1 MKRLIIFFDLIF
13 LSFIFSSGV
22 LAQQSNQTEAKFSV
36 PGVCE
41 QCKAR
46 IENAA
51 YIKGVK
57 FCEWNIDTQ
66 TLKVVYNSDKVSLE
80 SIQNSIASAG
90 HNAGNIEADSIAYK
104 KLPSCCAYRDG
115 VQVH

>member
-1 MKRLIIFFDLIF
+1 MIRLIFVCNLVF
-13 LSFIFSSGV
+13 LSFLSSNRV
-22 LAQQSNQTEAKFSV
+22 LAQQSNQAEAQFEV
-36 PGVCE
+36 EGVCE

-57 FCEWNIDTQ
+57 FCEWNKNTQ
-66 TLKVVYNSDKVSLE
+66 TLKVVYNADKVSLE
-80 SIQNSIASAG
+80 SIQNSIALAG
-90 HNAGNIEADSIAYK
+90 HTAGALEADSIAYK

-115 VQVH
+115 ARVH

>member
-1 MKRLIIFFDLIF
+1 MKRLIIFGNLIF
-13 LSFIFSSGV
+13 LPFIFSSGV
-22 LAQQSNQTEAKFSV
+22 FAQQSNQSEAQFSV

-57 FCEWNIDTQ
+57 FCEWNKESQ

-80 SIQNSIASAG
+80 SIQKSIASTG
-90 HNAGNIEADSIAYK
+90 HNAGNIEADSLAYK